1 MPLLY
6 NGRTLSHPTGKYLY
20 GYHINIAKIKQTGM
34 AIIFEGEKSVLKMET
49 LLPNNNVSL
58 ATSGKKITFDQINA
72 LLGMGINEVVLAYDK
87 DYRNEAERK
96 EKIKEYSKIMSVL
109 KPYFNT
115 SIIIDTENKLKYK
128 DSPIDQGLDIFLDLM
143 RDRMR
148 Q

>member
-6 NGRTLSHPTGKYLY
+6 NGRRLSHPTGKYLY

-58 ATSGKKITFDQINA
+58 ATSGKKITFNQINA

-87 DYRNEAERK
+87 DYTNEAERK
-96 EKIKEYSKIMSVL
+96 EKIKEYSKIVSVL
-109 KPYFNT
+109 KPYFNI

-128 DSPIDQGLDIFLDLM
+128 DSPIDQGLDIFLELM